1 MPDPTEI
8 LTDWKA
14 KTDAAT
20 EGPWTW
26 DGDSFDDADQ
36 ESCPH
41 GTEWTDH
48 GPDLRAAGEGVI
60 TSWGYDA
67 SGLRIETADAE
78 FIAMS
83 RSAFPRLLAAV
94 EAIRALHRPETRYV
108 ARGYEEYSFETRSDA
123 LEYGEEVTT
132 FDVCVH
138 CGRVETDDDED
149 RRYRD
154 SIWPCATA
162 KALDAA
168 LSGSEPD
175 ERGER

>member
-1 MPDPTEI
+1 MPDTEA
-8 LTDWKA
+8 LLQDWKA

-20 EGPWTW
+20 YGA
-26 DGDSFDDADQ
+26 GDLL
-36 ESCPH
+36 EI
-41 GTEWTDH
+41 TD
-48 GPDLRAAGEGVI
+48 
-60 TSWGYDA
+60 
-67 SGLRIETADAE
+67 
-78 FIAMS
+78 IA
-83 RSAFPRLLAAV
+83 RDLLAAV

-149 RRYRD
+149 RGYRD

-175 ERGER
+175 EGSGR

>member
-1 MPDPTEI
+1 MPATTPEEMI
-8 LTDWKA
+8 ADWKA

-20 EGPWTW
+20 PGERYARGKVW
-26 DGDSFDDADQ
+26 GDYEVMALAHW
-36 ESCPH
+36 PK
-41 GTEWTDH
+41 
-48 GPDLRAAGEGVI
+48 
-60 TSWGYDA
+60 
-67 SGLRIETADAE
+67 
-78 FIAMS
+78 
-83 RSAFPRLLAAV
+83 LLAAV

-175 ERGER
+175 EGSGR

>member
-67 SGLRIETADAE
+67 SGLHIETADAE

-94 EAIRALHRPETRYV
+94 ESVLGLHTPFEAEGVRPPACKACIYPHPCPTVRAIT
-108 ARGYEEYSFETRSDA
+108 DA
-123 LEYGEEVTT
+123 LG
-132 FDVCVH
+132 
-138 CGRVETDDDED
+138 GGDDE
-149 RRYRD
+149 
-154 SIWPCATA
+154 
-162 KALDAA
+162 
-168 LSGSEPD
+168 
-175 ERGER
+175 